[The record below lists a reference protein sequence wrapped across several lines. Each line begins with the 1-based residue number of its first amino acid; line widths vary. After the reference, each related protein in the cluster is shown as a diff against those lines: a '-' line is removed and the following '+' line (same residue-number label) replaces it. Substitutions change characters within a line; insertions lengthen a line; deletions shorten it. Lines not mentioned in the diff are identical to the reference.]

1 MSSRFFSDSEITA
14 TGARV
19 EDVSP
24 RLLSALDVVRES
36 INRPIH
42 LLHNGLT
49 TGNHNSRLHASGEA
63 VDFTV
68 RGCDSALAWLIASAG
83 IMAGFRGIGIYC
95 NFSGVH
101 SFHFDL
107 RDNFASWHG
116 YKNADDRDWRFTK
129 ITLGRG

>member
-1 MSSRFFSDSEITA
+1 MSSRYFSDSEIIA

-24 RLLSALDVVRES
+24 RLLSALDVVREA
-36 INRPIH
+36 INRPVH

-49 TGNHNSRLHASGEA
+49 TGNHKSPLHPSGEA
-63 VDFTV
+63 VDFAV

-95 NFSGVH
+95 NFSEVY

-107 RDNFASWHG
+107 RDNFASWYG
-116 YKNADDRDWRFTK
+116 YKNADDRDWRFSK